1 MIAAIRHSAVVAAL
15 LSFVWP
21 GLGQGWVGS
30 RRRAILFAVPM
41 MLFLGA
47 GLLVMIVQGKA
58 RAPGVL
64 LLLLALNV
72 AILAYRLFAIAD
84 AYRVAAR
91 RWPPVAERGRAA
103 IGLVLLGVVL

>member
-58 RAPGVL
+58 RALGLLLQPGVL
-64 LLLLALNV
+64 LLLLALNI
-72 AILAYRLFAIAD
+72 AIL
-84 AYRVAAR
+84 V
-91 RWPPVAERGRAA
+91 
-103 IGLVLLGVVL
+103 